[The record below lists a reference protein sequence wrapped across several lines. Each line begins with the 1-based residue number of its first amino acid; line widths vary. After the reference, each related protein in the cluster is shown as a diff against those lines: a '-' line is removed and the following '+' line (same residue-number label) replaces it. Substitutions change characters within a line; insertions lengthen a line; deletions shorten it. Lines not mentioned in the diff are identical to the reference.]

1 MSNTQPGG
9 APSPASASPDGS
21 GNGASQKRGDSRAS
35 VDAAGSHDELDNG
48 VVVLPR
54 GRRTARPRHQPTEQ
68 LTGEPAQYQA
78 VEQAI
83 RDLLNAFGV
92 NWEDPHYTETPARVA
107 KAYLEYWA
115 SGYGRD
121 PRDEITVFANDHDAH
136 DMVMVKD
143 MRFYSLC
150 SHHLAPIE
158 GYAAIAYIPDQYLL
172 GLSKL
177 GRILEIYARRFQLQ
191 ERIGQQTADA
201 LMELLRPKGV
211 MVVLYNVKHG
221 CMSSRGVK
229 LHESSTT
236 TSAIRGS
243 FRKDAALRA
252 EAMSL
257 LSLETPGLG

>member
-1 MSNTQPGG
+1 ML
-9 APSPASASPDGS
+9 D
-21 GNGASQKRGDSRAS
+21 
-35 VDAAGSHDELDNG
+35 DEPEDG
-48 VVVLPR
+48 VVVMA
-54 GRRTARPRHQPTEQ
+54 GGQAAPTRSAKATER
-68 LTGEPAQYQA
+68 LTGEAAQFAA

-83 RDLLNAFGV
+83 RDLLGAFEV
-92 NWEDPHYTETPARVA
+92 NWEDPNYTETPARVA
-107 KAYLEYWA
+107 KAYLDYWV

-121 PRDEITVFANDHDAH
+121 PRDEITVFPNDRGAQ

-158 GYAAIAYIPDQYLL
+158 GYAAIAYIPGSHLL

-201 LMELLRPKGV
+201 VMELLKPKGV

-229 LHESSTT
+229 MHESSTT

-243 FRKDAALRA
+243 FRQDPALRA

-257 LSLETPGLG
+257 LSLTSPGL

>member
-1 MSNTQPGG
+1 MSKSPETVESEEE
-9 APSPASASPDGS
+9 PSE
-21 GNGASQKRGDSRAS
+21 N
-35 VDAAGSHDELDNG
+35 LDNG
-48 VVVLPR
+48 VIVMPTS
-54 GRRTARPRHQPTEQ
+54 RRPHPAPATEEVTKSPEQ
-68 LTGEPAQYQA
+68 YAQ
-78 VEQAI
+78 VEGAI
-83 RDLLNAFGV
+83 RDLLNAFNV
-92 NWEDPHYTETPARVA
+92 NWEDPHYTNTPSRVA

-115 SGYGRD
+115 SGYSRD
-121 PRDEITVFANDHDAH
+121 PRDEITVFPNNRGAN

-158 GYAAIAYIPDQYLL
+158 GYAAIAYIPDKHLL

-191 ERIGQQTADA
+191 ERIGQQTADS
-201 LMELLRPKGV
+201 LMELLKPAGV

-236 TSAIRGS
+236 TSAIRGR

-257 LSLETPGLG
+257 LALETPVL

>member
-1 MSNTQPGG
+1 ME
-9 APSPASASPDGS
+9 
-21 GNGASQKRGDSRAS
+21 
-35 VDAAGSHDELDNG
+35 DELENG
-48 VVVLPR
+48 VVVTSGASLRAPQSLPQ
-54 GRRTARPRHQPTEQ
+54 ATENVDGSPEQ
-68 LTGEPAQYQA
+68 FAA
-78 VEQAI
+78 VETAV
-83 RDLLNAFGV
+83 RGLLDAFNV

-115 SGYGRD
+115 SGYARD
-121 PRDEITVFANDHDAH
+121 PRDEITVFPNDRGAQ

-158 GYAAIAYIPDQYLL
+158 GYAAIAYIPDRHLL

-191 ERIGQQTADA
+191 ERIGQQTADTV
-201 LMELLRPKGV
+201 MELLKPRGV

-236 TSAIRGS
+236 TSALRGR
-243 FRKDAALRA
+243 FRKDPALRA

-257 LSLETPGLG
+257 LALETPAI

>member
-1 MSNTQPGG
+1 MGTNKQNNSDDAIDNLEPFGIYHTNELENGIIVSPSILDG
-9 APSPASASPDGS
+9 ATVVNEQTESLTKSP
-21 GNGASQKRGDSRAS
+21 
-35 VDAAGSHDELDNG
+35 E
-48 VVVLPR
+48 
-54 GRRTARPRHQPTEQ
+54 
-68 LTGEPAQYQA
+68 QYQA

-83 RDLLNAFGV
+83 RDLLNAFNV
-92 NWEDPHYTETPARVA
+92 NWEDPNYTETPTRVA
-107 KAYLEYWA
+107 KAYLDYWV

-121 PRDEITVFANDHDAH
+121 PRDEITIFPNESGTD

-158 GYAAIAYIPDQYLL
+158 GYAAIAYIPNKSLL

-191 ERIGQQTADA
+191 ERIGQQTADT
-201 LMELLRPKGV
+201 LMDLLKPKGV

-229 LHESSTT
+229 LHESNTT
-236 TSAIRGS
+236 TSAIRGI
-243 FRKDAALRA
+243 FRENKALRA

-257 LSLETPGLG
+257 LALQSPKS

>member
-1 MSNTQPGG
+1 ML
-9 APSPASASPDGS
+9 D
-21 GNGASQKRGDSRAS
+21 
-35 VDAAGSHDELDNG
+35 DEPQNG
-48 VVVLPR
+48 VVLMAG
-54 GRRTARPRHQPTEQ
+54 GREAPTQSAESTER
-68 LTGEPAQYQA
+68 LTGKPEQFAA
-78 VEQAI
+78 VERAV
-83 RDLLNAFGV
+83 RDLLGAFEV
-92 NWEDPHYTETPARVA
+92 NWDDPNYTDTPERVA
-107 KAYLEYWA
+107 KAYLDYWV

-121 PRDEITVFANDHDAH
+121 PRDEITVFPNDRGAQ

-158 GYAAIAYIPDQYLL
+158 GYAAIAYIPNKHLL

-201 LMELLRPKGV
+201 VMELLKPQGV

-229 LHESSTT
+229 MHESSTT

-243 FRKDAALRA
+243 FRKDPALRA

-257 LSLETPGLG
+257 LSLESPGL

>member
-1 MSNTQPGG
+1 MSKSSESFVGDQN
-9 APSPASASPDGS
+9 PA
-21 GNGASQKRGDSRAS
+21 
-35 VDAAGSHDELDNG
+35 VDLDNG
-48 VVVLPR
+48 VVVMPS
-54 GRRTARPRHQPTEQ
+54 GRRPQPAPATEE
-68 LTGEPAQYQA
+68 LTKSPEQFAE
-78 VEQAI
+78 VEGAI
-83 RDLLNAFGV
+83 RSLLSAFNV
-92 NWEDPHYTETPARVA
+92 NWDDPHYTNTPSRVA

-121 PRDEITVFANDHDAH
+121 PGDEITVFPNDRGAN

-158 GYAAIAYIPDQYLL
+158 GYAAIAYIPDKHLL

-191 ERIGQQTADA
+191 ERIGQQTADS
-201 LMELLRPKGV
+201 LMGLLKPHGV

-236 TSAIRGS
+236 TSAIRGR

-257 LSLETPGLG
+257 LALETPVL